1 MSADLW
7 SLIPASW
14 RDGLT
19 SCRSDIDAIDLKL
32 AQSEQSG
39 VVVVPARE
47 QIFSSLSMSPREV
60 SVVVIGQDPY
70 PNMDHAI
77 GLAFA
82 VPAGTSPLPG
92 SLRNIF
98 KEVESDCGVA
108 SSTDCTLRNWTDQ
121 GVLLLNTS
129 LTTEEGVRAG
139 HANWPWRPIIN
150 AVLGQVLEANPKVVA
165 MLWGNA
171 AKEFSSIFAAGSV
184 VQSAHP
190 SPLSA
195 SRGFLGS
202 RPFTRANE
210 ILAANERPV
219 IKW

>member
-1 MSADLW
+1 MSANLW
-7 SLIPASW
+7 SSIPAEW
-14 RDGLT
+14 QVGLT
-19 SCRSDIDAIDLKL
+19 SCRSEIEAIDQELV
-32 AQSEQSG
+32 QCEQSG
-39 VVVVPARE
+39 VLVVPPRD

-82 VPAGTSPLPG
+82 VPVGTSPLPG

-98 KEVESDCGVA
+98 KEVESDCGVV

-129 LTTEEGVRAG
+129 LTTEEGLRAR
-139 HANWPWRPIIN
+139 HASWPWQPI
-150 AVLGQVLEANPKVVA
+150 VLSLIRHVVTVNPNVVA
-165 MLWGNA
+165 LLWGNA
-171 AKEFSSIFAAGSV
+171 AKDFSSMFNSACV

-202 RPFTRANE
+202 KPFTRTND
-210 ILAANERPV
+210 ILAANGRST
-219 IKW
+219 IIW